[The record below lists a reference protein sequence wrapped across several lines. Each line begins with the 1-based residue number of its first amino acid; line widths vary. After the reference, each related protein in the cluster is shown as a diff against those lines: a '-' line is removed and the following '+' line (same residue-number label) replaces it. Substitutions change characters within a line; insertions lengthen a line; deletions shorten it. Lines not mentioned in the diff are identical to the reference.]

1 MSVIPIS
8 LARISDNLRMFNLLG
23 TIRRSQAGMFTA
35 QNQIAS
41 GLRFTSLGQDPPAA
55 AAVARLD
62 RRLDLLGA
70 VGENLTRVNAS
81 LAEAEN
87 AMQEASNLLTEA
99 RSLATQAASDGL
111 STEERDAIGVAIDS
125 LLRRLVSVANR
136 QHLGQYLFGGQAGD
150 QVPFELTAD
159 GVRYNG
165 DAGQRQ
171 TIVDSD
177 LSLDAF
183 TLPGSELFA
192 ALSDGVKGNVDL
204 DPQITAETLL
214 SDLNG
219 ANGQGVRLGR
229 VLVSDGST
237 QVEIDLTRAVTVGDV
252 IDLLNASLPETLQAA
267 LTTSG
272 IQITDTGRGPVSI
285 TVTDAA
291 GGTTAQDLGIYTDQP
306 AVIVTG
312 ADLDPRLTLRTKIG
326 DLRDGA
332 GVNLAD
338 GITISNGGSSAK
350 VDFTG
355 VETVEDLLNRIN
367 ASNTGVLARI
377 SDEGRSIE
385 ILNRVSGAELHV
397 LEAGGM
403 VAADLGIL
411 STQRDTRLADLN
423 DGRGVGTV
431 DGDDL
436 RITTA
441 DGSTI
446 DIDLDTLDLSSA
458 TLGDL
463 IDLIN
468 AAAAGKVTAGIDGD
482 TGGLRITDNT
492 AGPGTLAVQK
502 LNLSPALD
510 DLGLSGVSASS
521 GQLVGQDVNPVVVDS
536 AFTALLELKRGLDDD
551 DTRTIGRA
559 AERLERTLEALQQQQ
574 GRLAALAASQQERAD
589 RIERETTATQVL
601 RSNFRDAD
609 LAETIVRFT
618 QLQTSLQANLASSSR
633 ILGLSLLNFLS

>member
-35 QNQIAS
+35 QNQIAT

-55 AAVARLD
+55 AAVSRLD
-62 RRLDLLGA
+62 RQLDLLGA
-70 VGENLTRVNAS
+70 VGENLTRVNAT

-111 STEERDAIGVAIDS
+111 STEERDAIGVALDS
-125 LLRRLVSVANR
+125 LMKRLISVANR
-136 QHLGQYLFGGQAGD
+136 KHLGQYLFGGHAGD
-150 QVPFELTAD
+150 VPPFELTAD

-165 DAGQRQ
+165 DTGQRQ
-171 TIVDSD
+171 TIVEAD

-192 ALSDGVKGNVDL
+192 SLSDGVKGNVDL
-204 DPQITAETLL
+204 NPQITRDTLL

-219 ANGQGVRLGR
+219 AAGRGVRLGR
-229 VLVSDGST
+229 ILVSDGST
-237 QVEIDLTRAVTVGDV
+237 QVEIDLTGAATVGDV
-252 IDLLNASLPETLQAA
+252 LDQLNAQLPETLQAA

-285 TVTDAA
+285 RVTDAA

-312 ADLDPRLTLRTKIG
+312 ADLDPRLTLRTKIS
-326 DLRDGA
+326 DLRLGA
-332 GVNLAD
+332 GVNLSS
-338 GITISNGGSSAK
+338 GITIRNGGSTAK
-350 VDFTG
+350 VDFSG
-355 VETVEDLLNRIN
+355 VKTVEDLLNRIN

-377 SDEGRSIE
+377 SDDGRTIE
-385 ILNRVSGAELHV
+385 VLNRVSGAELHV
-397 LEAGGM
+397 LEAGGT

-411 STQRDTRLADLN
+411 STQRDTKLADLN

-468 AAAAGKVTAGIDGD
+468 TTAAGKVTAEIDGD
-482 TGGLRITDNT
+482 TGGLRLTDHT
-492 AGPGTLAVQK
+492 TGPGTLAVQK

-510 DLGLSGVSASS
+510 DLGLSGVSASG

-536 AFTALLELKRGLDDD
+536 AFTALFELKRGIEDD
-551 DTRTIGRA
+551 DTRAIGRA

-589 RIERETTATQVL
+589 RIERQTTATQVL

-609 LAETIVRFT
+609 LAESIVRFT
-618 QLQTSLQANLASSSR
+618 QLQTALQANLASSSR
-633 ILGLSLLNFLS
+633 ILGLSLLDFLR

>member
-35 QNQIAS
+35 QNQIAT

-55 AAVARLD
+55 AAVSRLD
-62 RRLDLLGA
+62 RQLDLLGA
-70 VGENLTRVNAS
+70 VGENLTRVNAT

-125 LLRRLVSVANR
+125 LTRRLISVANR
-136 QHLGQYLFGGQAGD
+136 THLGQYLFGGHTGD
-150 QVPFELTAD
+150 VPPFELTAD

-165 DAGQRQ
+165 DTGERQ
-171 TIVDSD
+171 TIVDAD

-204 DPQITAETLL
+204 NPQITADTLL

-219 ANGQGVRLGR
+219 AAGRGVRPGR
-229 VLVSDGST
+229 ILVSDGST
-237 QVEIDLTRAVTVGDV
+237 QVEIDLTGAVTVGDV
-252 IDLLNASLPETLQAA
+252 LDQLNAHLPETLQAD
-267 LTTSG
+267 LTATG
-272 IQITDTGRGPVSI
+272 LRIRDTGRGPVNI
-285 TVTDAA
+285 TVLDAG
-291 GGTTAQDLGIYTDQP
+291 GGTTAQDLGIYADSP
-306 AVIVTG
+306 ATIVTG
-312 ADLDPRLTLRTKIG
+312 LDLDPRLTLRTRIS
-326 DLRDGA
+326 DLRLGA
-332 GVNLAD
+332 GVNLAS

-350 VDFTG
+350 VDFSG

-377 SDEGRSIE
+377 SDDGRTIE
-385 ILNRVSGAELHV
+385 VLNRVSGAALHV
-397 LEAGGM
+397 REAGGT
-403 VAADLGIL
+403 AAAELGIL
-411 STQRDTRLADLN
+411 STQRDTKLADLN
-423 DGRGVGTV
+423 DGHGVHTV

-446 DIDLDTLDLSSA
+446 DIDLDALDLTSA

-468 AAAAGKVTAGIDGD
+468 ATAAGKVTAEIDGD
-482 TGGLRITDNT
+482 TGGLRLTDNT
-492 AGPGTLAVQK
+492 TGSGTLTVSK

-510 DLGLSGVSASS
+510 DLGLSGASAV
-521 GQLVGQDVNPVVVDS
+521 GNRLVGSDVNPVVVDS
-536 AFTALLELKRGLDDD
+536 AFTALLELKRGIEDD
-551 DTRTIGRA
+551 DTQAIGRA
-559 AERLERTLEALQQQQ
+559 AERLERTLDTLQQAQ

-589 RIERETTATQVL
+589 RIERQTTATQVL

-609 LAETIVRFT
+609 LTESIVRFT
-618 QLQTSLQANLASSSR
+618 QLQTALQANLASSSR
-633 ILGLSLLNFLS
+633 ILGLSLLDFLR

>member
-8 LARISDNLRMFNLLG
+8 LARVSDNLRMFNLLG
-23 TIRRSQAGMFTA
+23 TIRRSQAGMFVA
-35 QNQIAS
+35 QNQIAT
-41 GLRFTSLGQDPPAA
+41 GLRFTSLGEDPPAA

-62 RRLDLLGA
+62 KRLDLLGA
-70 VGENLTRVNAS
+70 VGENLTRVNAT

-87 AMQEASNLLTEA
+87 AMQEASNLLIEA
-99 RSLATQAASDGL
+99 RGLATQAASDGL

-125 LLRRLVSVANR
+125 LLRRLVTVANR
-136 QHLGQYLFGGQAGD
+136 KHLGQYLFGGHVGD
-150 QVPFELTAD
+150 PAPFELTAD

-165 DAGQRQ
+165 DTGQRQ

-177 LSLDAF
+177 LSLDRF

-192 ALSDGVKGNVDL
+192 ALSDGVVGNVDL
-204 DPQITAETLL
+204 DPRITAETLL
-214 SDLNG
+214 ADLNG

-229 VLVSDGST
+229 IVVSDGST
-237 QVEIDLTRAVTVGDV
+237 QVEIDLSGAVTVGDV
-252 IDLLNASLPETLQAA
+252 IDLLNDGLPDTLQAA

-272 IQITDTGRGPVSI
+272 IQISDTGRGPVSI

-312 ADLDPRLTLRTKIG
+312 QDLDPRVTLRTKIS

-332 GVNLAD
+332 GINLTD
-338 GITISNGGSSAK
+338 GITINNGGSSAK
-350 VDFTG
+350 VDFAG

-377 SDEGRSIE
+377 SDDGKTLE
-385 ILNRVSGAELHV
+385 ILNRVSGSELHV
-397 LEAGGM
+397 LEAGGT

-411 STQRDTRLADLN
+411 STQRDTKLADLN
-423 DGRGVGTV
+423 DGRGVSTV
-431 DGDDL
+431 EGDDL

-446 DIDLDTLDLSSA
+446 DIDLDVLDLATA

-468 AAAAGKVTAGIDGD
+468 NAAGGKVTAEIDGG
-482 TGGLRITDNT
+482 TGGIRITDQT
-492 AGPGTLAVQK
+492 SGSGTLTVQK

-510 DLGLSGVSASS
+510 DLGLSGVSASG
-521 GQLVGQDVNPVVVDS
+521 GQLVGRDVNPVVVDS
-536 AFTALLELKRGLDDD
+536 AFTALLELKRGIEAD
-551 DTRTIGRA
+551 DTRAIGRA
-559 AERLERTLEALQQQQ
+559 AERLERALDALQQQQ
-574 GRLAALAASQQERAD
+574 GRLAALAAGQQDRAD

-609 LAETIVRFT
+609 LAEAMVRFT
-618 QLQTSLQANLASSSR
+618 QLQTALQANLASSSR
-633 ILGLSLLNFLS
+633 ILGLSLLDFLR